1 MNVRSPR
8 SFIPALALAGFIL
21 AAPAVVAGQD
31 RDATKTRA
39 QRALADIGPKIG
51 VNFRVSQNNPYIFVG
66 SLTQGLTNAE
76 SFEILVIITPKE
88 TMEIGRASCRERV

>member
-39 QRALADIGPKIG
+39 QRALADIGP
-51 VNFRVSQNNPYIFVG
+51 RSG
-66 SLTQGLTNAE
+66 ST
-76 SFEILVIITPKE
+76 S
-88 TMEIGRASCRERV
+88 ASVRTIRTSSSAR